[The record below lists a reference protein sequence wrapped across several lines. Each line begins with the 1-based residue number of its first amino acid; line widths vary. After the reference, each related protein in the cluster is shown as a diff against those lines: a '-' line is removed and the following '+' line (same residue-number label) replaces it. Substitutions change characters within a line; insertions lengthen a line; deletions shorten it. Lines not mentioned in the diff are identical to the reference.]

1 MTNPQESNPPDRIYV
16 RGGVPLIDMFRAMR
30 AWIEQHA
37 AKEGKTLDPA
47 WYRDSPEEAP
57 QLYPELR
64 AQKSPDASSPTTQPE
79 GDTT

>member
-1 MTNPQESNPPDRIYV
+1 MSDPPDRIYI

-30 AWIEQHA
+30 SWIEQQA

-57 QLYPELR
+57 ELYPELKK
-64 AQKSPDASSPTTQPE
+64 QQSPDASRPE